1 MAFLFACLHSTEIL
15 VYGLTLNQDDFELRL
30 VQLVNC

>member
-1 MAFLFACLHSTEIL
+1 MAFDMYWNGIEIL
-15 VYGLTLNQDDFELRL
+15 VYGLTLNQDIFELWF